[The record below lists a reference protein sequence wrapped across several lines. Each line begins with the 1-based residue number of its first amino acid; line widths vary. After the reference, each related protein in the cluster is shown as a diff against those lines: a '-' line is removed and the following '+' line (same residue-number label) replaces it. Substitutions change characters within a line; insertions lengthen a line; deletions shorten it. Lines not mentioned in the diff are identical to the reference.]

1 MNTLD
6 IIKTRRSTRKFK
18 DTAVEEDVLNQII
31 EAGRYA
37 PSGGN
42 SQSTHFI
49 VIKNK
54 QVLNELAQMV
64 KAAFAEME
72 ITEGM
77 YRSMASSIYQS
88 KTGNYIFH
96 YNAPVLILTAN
107 QKEYSNN
114 IADCACALENMMI
127 MASSLNLGSCWI
139 NQLKWLNEDETI
151 LAYLKNLGLKEDERV
166 YASLALGYPDTK
178 DGLPERTPLVRK
190 GNEITIVE

>member
-18 DTAVEEDVLNQII
+18 DVPVEEELLNQVI

-54 QVLNELAQMV
+54 EVLDELAEIV
-64 KAAFAEME
+64 KEAFAKME

-77 YRSMASSIYQS
+77 YRSMASSIHQS

-96 YNAPVLILTAN
+96 YNAPILIITAN

-127 MASSLNLGSCWI
+127 MANSLNLGSCWI

-151 LAYLKNLGLKEDERV
+151 LALKNLGLKEEERV

-178 DGLPERTPLVRK
+178 DGLPERTPLPRK